1 MPAEAYFL
9 SLSLSPHFPSSFS
22 LPFFFLK
29 RERERENPMFEHNL
43 IYFPFHISKENLYL
57 PLEGHLP
64 SVIGS

>member
-1 MPAEAYFL
+1 
-9 SLSLSPHFPSSFS
+9 
-22 LPFFFLK
+22 
-29 RERERENPMFEHNL
+29 MFEHNL